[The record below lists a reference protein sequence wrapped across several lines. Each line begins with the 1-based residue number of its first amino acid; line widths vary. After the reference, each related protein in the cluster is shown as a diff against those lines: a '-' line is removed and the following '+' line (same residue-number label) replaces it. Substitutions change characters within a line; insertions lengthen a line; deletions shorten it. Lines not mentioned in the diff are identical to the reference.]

1 VPDELSS
8 EDRERLV
15 KTKFSELFD
24 ENWDKRFQEAFDRRV
39 KELYDASGKPEP
51 TDHPTPQRAPD
62 RPQRRR
68 SLFDVSLEQALG
80 IR

>member
-1 VPDELSS
+1 MPDELST
-8 EDRERLV
+8 EDRDRLV

-39 KELYDASGKPEP
+39 KELYEASGKPDP
-51 TDHPTPQRAPD
+51 AD
-62 RPQRRR
+62 RPAPPRPPERSQKRR